1 MRPCWWL
8 TRVRGRSRA
17 PTLRDGQLALTTS
30 LRSASSVR
38 RGDLAA
44 GPWPLAPPGPRA
56 DSASVAARRG
66 DTGWGPLYRAG
77 AVAAAAAVLL
87 YVVGFVVAFAA
98 PTAATSGGAALL
110 QDVTDHRTVY
120 IVRQLVW
127 LLPSLLLM
135 VVFLA
140 LVIAVRGHGR
150 ALAAV
155 AGMVAVSSWAISFA
169 WPTTGDGSLAMV
181 VLSDRY
187 AAATTDAARASYVA
201 GAELLSA
208 LNNVPAAIGVLE
220 TLGILLVAVVML
232 RGTFG
237 RGLAMLGVVTGAVGI
252 VSEIL
257 RPVMGAAYAGY
268 GVLLFVWLTWVAAA
282 LWRLAD
288 RAFVE
293 PAAGEVVGVT
303 A

>member
-1 MRPCWWL
+1 M
-8 TRVRGRSRA
+8 
-17 PTLRDGQLALTTS
+17 
-30 LRSASSVR
+30 
-38 RGDLAA
+38 
-44 GPWPLAPPGPRA
+44 
-56 DSASVAARRG
+56 AARRG

-77 AVAAAAAVLL
+77 AIAAGAAVLL

-98 PTAATSGGAALL
+98 PAAATSGGAALL
-110 QDVTDHRTVY
+110 QEVADHRTVY
-120 IVRQLVW
+120 VVRQLVW
-127 LLPSLLLM
+127 LVPSLFLM

-140 LVIAVRGHGR
+140 LVIAARSHGR

-187 AAATTDAARASYVA
+187 ASATTEAARASYVA

-208 LNNVPAAIGVLE
+208 LNDVPAAIGVLQ
-220 TLGILLVAVVML
+220 TLGILLVAVLMV

-237 RGLAMLGVVTGAVGI
+237 RELAMLGVVTGAVGI

-282 LWRLAD
+282 LWRLARRVSD
-288 RAFVE
+288 RPIGEALVDV
-293 PAAGEVVGVT
+293 PA
-303 A
+303 